1 MTKHRNRLLAA
12 LPPDD
17 LRLIEPQLA
26 TVRLERRR
34 VLEGPNKI
42 IDYVYFPETAIAS
55 VVAVAGRDERI
66 EIGLIGCEGMTG
78 MSVLMGDRK
87 SPHSTY
93 VQVEGETLR
102 IEAEALRRVVT
113 QHAGLHTRLLRFAQV
128 FMTQIAQTAVANG
141 RAKLEQRLARWVLMA
156 HDRTVSDDVSMTHEF
171 LAVMLGVRRASV
183 TVALDS
189 FEKRGYIEA
198 RRGTITVV
206 NRKAIEH
213 IAGCF
218 YGVPEAEFARLIA

>member
-1 MTKHRNRLLAA
+1 M
-12 LPPDD
+12 
-17 LRLIEPQLA
+17 IEPHLA
-26 TVRLERRR
+26 PARLEKRRI
-34 VLEGPNKI
+34 LEAPNKT
-42 IDYVYFPETAIAS
+42 IDSVYFPETVIAS
-55 VVAVAGRDERI
+55 AVAVAGRDERI

-78 MSVLMGDRK
+78 LSVLMGDRK

-93 VQVEGETLR
+93 VQVEGEALR
-102 IEAEALRRVVT
+102 IESETLRRIVT
-113 QHAGLHTRLLRFAQV
+113 QNAGLHTRLLRFVQV

-189 FEKRGYIEA
+189 FEKRGLIEA

-206 NRKAIEH
+206 NRKAIEN

-218 YGVPEAEFARLIA
+218 YGVPEYEFSRLIG